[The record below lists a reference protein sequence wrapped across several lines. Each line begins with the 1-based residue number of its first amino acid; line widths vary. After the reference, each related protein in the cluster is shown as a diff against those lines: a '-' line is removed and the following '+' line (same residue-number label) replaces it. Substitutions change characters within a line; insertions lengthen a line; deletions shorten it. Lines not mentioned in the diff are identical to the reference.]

1 MKTFCKKYGTMIILT
16 FFVLSYIGYFSYL
29 TILRYHTLYANYF
42 DLGIMHQTVYNTYRA
57 LRTGDFSRFLELTNP
72 QGYDQVKRMAI
83 HNDIL
88 LAFLA
93 PFYFIY
99 SGPETLLII
108 QSLVLGLGAF
118 AVYGISQ
125 IVFQKQKR
133 KEIFGLIFS
142 LSYLLFSP
150 MQRANVFEFHAVTLA
165 TSLLLFMFYFFLKK
179 KYLLSALFFIVS
191 IFSKEE
197 VALTTAFFGVYV
209 LFITLR
215 NKKIILNE
223 KNKELAFGLFIL
235 LTSIVWFFLSMLVI
249 IPTFRKEMSFALT
262 YYSDFGDSPVQVLF
276 GVLKNPSTITKYI
289 WQMDTARYFLFMLGP
304 AGFISLFAPLQLL
317 ISLPEFAINLLSNNW
332 NMRNV
337 IYQYTSVITPFVYIS
352 AVYGFYNIVN
362 CKTLK
367 AFRKYIPYIL
377 LIIIVGCTALFSYFK
392 SPLPYSREKDVHPF
406 LWPQKEATDANLWK
420 NILANKK
427 LKIMATGQ
435 IAPLFS
441 SRRYVYLFSSR
452 YDLADYIVLS
462 LNEIYNYP
470 EKDKL
475 VPIYEKLIKDKLY
488 TRIYKNENV
497 EVFRKNN

>member
-1 MKTFCKKYGTMIILT
+1 MKKILA
-16 FFVLSYIGYFSYL
+16 FFVLAYISYFSYL

-72 QGYDQVKRMAI
+72 MGYDQVKRMAI

-108 QSLVLGLGAF
+108 QSLILGLGAF

-125 IVFQKQKR
+125 IVLQKQKR
-133 KEIFGLIFS
+133 KEIIGLIFS
-142 LSYLLFSP
+142 VSYLLFSP
-150 MQRANVFEFHAVTLA
+150 MQRANIFEFHAVTLA

-179 KYLLSALFFIVS
+179 KYLFSGLFFIAS

-197 VALTTAFFGVYV
+197 VALSTAFFGLYI
-209 LFITLR
+209 LFITFR
-215 NKKIILNE
+215 NKKIHLNE
-223 KNKELAFGLFIL
+223 KKKELFFGLFIL
-235 LTSIVWFFLSMLVI
+235 ITSIAWFFLSMLVI
-249 IPTFRKEMSFALT
+249 IPIFRKEMSFALT

-276 GVLKNPSTITKYI
+276 GILKNPSTIMKYI
-289 WQMDTARYFLFMLGP
+289 WHIDTARYFLYMLGP
-304 AGFISLFAPLQLL
+304 LGFISLFAPLQLL
-317 ISLPEFAINLLSNNW
+317 IVLPEFAINLLSNNW

-337 IYQYTSVITPFVYIS
+337 IYQYTSVITPFVFIS
-352 AVYGFYNIVN
+352 AIYGFRNIV
-362 CKTLK
+362 KYKKK
-367 AFRKYIPYIL
+367 AALIL
-377 LIIIVGCTALFSYFK
+377 VILIILCTILFSYFK

-406 LWPQKEATDANLWK
+406 LYPQKEMTDAHLWK
-420 NILANKK
+420 QILADKK

-441 SRRYVYLFSSR
+441 SRRYVYLFSPR
-452 YDLADYIVLS
+452 YDLADYVVLS

-475 VPIYEKLIKDKLY
+475 IPVYEKLAKDKRY

-497 EVFRKNN
+497 EVFRKNK